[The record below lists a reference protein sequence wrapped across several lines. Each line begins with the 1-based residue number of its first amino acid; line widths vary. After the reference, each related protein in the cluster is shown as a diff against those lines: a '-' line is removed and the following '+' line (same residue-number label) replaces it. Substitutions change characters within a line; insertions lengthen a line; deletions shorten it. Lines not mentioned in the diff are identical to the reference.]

1 MSVYLYPEEEYLP
14 LSGIQHYRFCERQ
27 CAFIHVEQMW
37 TENFFTAHGRLLHE
51 RVHTAA
57 AESRG
62 KLRVER
68 GLKISSSRLGLAGQ
82 TDAVEFYA
90 DGTVCP
96 VEYKR
101 GTKKTDTTDKVQLCA
116 QAICLEEMLD
126 IKIEKGFLFY
136 DKIKKREEVL
146 FTEELRDE
154 TQKLADSFHELV
166 ELKRVPSA
174 EYDKQCESC
183 SFVDDCFPDSAGRN
197 KSVSVYIQKRI
208 TQVLEAD
215 VEDE

>member
-14 LSGIQHYRFCERQ
+14 LSGIQHYRFCVRQ

-37 TENFFTAHGRLLHE
+37 TENFFTAHGRVLHE
-51 RVHTAA
+51 RVHNAA

-62 KLRVER
+62 KLHIER

-101 GTKKTDTTDKVQLCA
+101 GTRKKDTTDKVQLCA

-126 IKIEKGFLFY
+126 VRIEKGFLFY

-146 FTEELRDE
+146 FTGELRDE
-154 TQKLADSFHELV
+154 TQRLADDFHNLV
-166 ELKRVPSA
+166 RLKRTPSA
-174 EYDKQCESC
+174 NYDTCCESC
-183 SFVDDCFPDSAGRN
+183 SFTDECFPDSAGRN
-197 KSVSVYIQKRI
+197 KSVSGYIKRRI
-208 TQVLEAD
+208 AQELEPD
-215 VEDE
+215 TENE